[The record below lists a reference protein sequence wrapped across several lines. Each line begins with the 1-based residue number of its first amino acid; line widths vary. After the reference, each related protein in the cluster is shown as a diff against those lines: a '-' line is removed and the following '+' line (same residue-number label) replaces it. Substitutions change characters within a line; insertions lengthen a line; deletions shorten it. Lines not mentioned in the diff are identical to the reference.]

1 MVEQKAERLRR
12 AFGEFNGGGAE
23 GDTSP
28 RVFRAPGRVNL
39 IGEHTDYNDGF
50 VLPVAITRDTT
61 VAARQNE
68 SARLVRVRSLN
79 ASEAYEFDLDVP
91 GETKRG
97 IWLDYVEGVAR
108 ALESRGARL
117 RGTDLLIESDVPE
130 GAGLSSSAALEI
142 SVGLAL
148 LGVAGI
154 DFDRV
159 QLALAGQQAEHT
171 YVGANVGI
179 MDQYIAALGRAGHAL
194 LIDCRSLVPTL
205 IPVDTTETAIVMC
218 DTHVKHELASS
229 EYNLRRAE
237 CERGVELLREV
248 LPEIRALRDVSV
260 AEFEPDEQRLP
271 EPIRRRCRHVITE
284 NARTLAAATALKN
297 GNLTEMG
304 HLMAASHRSLR
315 DDYEVSCAE
324 LDIMV
329 EVAGTVRGVRG
340 ARMTGGGF
348 GGCTVNLVD
357 RPALDEFG
365 ETIMREYRQRTGI
378 DASIYVSEAGDGARE
393 IKPDERD

>member
-1 MVEQKAERLRR
+1 MGVDANKLRESFQSHYGSSHQAIRL
-12 AFGEFNGGGAE
+12 
-23 GDTSP
+23 
-28 RVFRAPGRVNL
+28 FRAPGRVNL

-50 VLPVAITRDTT
+50 VLPVAITRETM
-61 VAARQNE
+61 VAAAVRDD
-68 SARLVRVRSLN
+68 RLVRVRSLN
-79 ASEAYEFDLDVP
+79 AGDAYEFDLDRP
-91 GETKRG
+91 GEMRRG

-117 RGTDLLIESDVPE
+117 RGADLLLDSDVPE

-148 LGVAGI
+148 LTISEVEM
-154 DFDRV
+154 DRIT
-159 QLALAGQQAEHT
+159 LALSGQQAEHT
-171 YVGANVGI
+171 YVGIKCGI
-179 MDQYIAALGRAGHAL
+179 MDQYIVALGRAAHAL

-205 IPVDTTETAIVMC
+205 IPIDTSHTAIVIC

-229 EYNLRRAE
+229 EYNNRRAE

-248 LPEIRALRDVSV
+248 LPEIRALRDVSYD
-260 AEFEPDEQRLP
+260 EFQHYEQRLP
-271 EPIRRRCRHVITE
+271 EPVRRRCRHIITE
-284 NARTLAAATALKN
+284 NDRTLAAAAALQA

-315 DDYEVSCAE
+315 DDYEVSCIE
-324 LDIMV
+324 LDILV
-329 EVAGTVRGVRG
+329 EIASSIEGVRG

-357 RPALDEFG
+357 REVI
-365 ETIMREYRQRTGI
+365 ETFNQTISKEYLRQTGI
-378 DASIYVSEAGDGARE
+378 EPSIYISEAGDGAKE
-393 IKPDERD
+393 IIGAP